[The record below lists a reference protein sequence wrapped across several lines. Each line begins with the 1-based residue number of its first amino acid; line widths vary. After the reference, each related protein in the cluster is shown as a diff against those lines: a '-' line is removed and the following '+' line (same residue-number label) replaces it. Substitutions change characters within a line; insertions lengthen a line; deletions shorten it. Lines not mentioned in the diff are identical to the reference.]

1 MIILK
6 LKKRAKLT
14 DHVNKSS
21 IKINKGHIEN
31 NTVNNA
37 NSISKKSHKKLFKNV
52 LNQII
57 SVNKVHIQNNV
68 FDYDKCKK

>member
-14 DHVNKSS
+14 DHGNKSS
-21 IKINKGHIEN
+21 IKINKAHIKK

-37 NSISKKSHKKLFKNV
+37 NSISKKSHKK
-52 LNQII
+52 
-57 SVNKVHIQNNV
+57 
-68 FDYDKCKK
+68 

>member
-6 LKKRAKLT
+6 LEKRAKLT

-21 IKINKGHIEN
+21 IKINKAHIKN

-37 NSISKKSHKKLFKNV
+37 NSISKKSHKK
-52 LNQII
+52 
-57 SVNKVHIQNNV
+57 
-68 FDYDKCKK
+68 